1 MNRDDSAEIVFL
13 TGTLAVAAER
23 SLAGRLAASRLR
35 PAQFRLLFAIHLAAR
50 RRLESL
56 GGPGLADEEARAVPL
71 ADVMRILGGL
81 RPSSLSSA
89 LGGLPD
95 GVVLQKAH
103 KSDGRCKSLEL
114 SGKGELLA
122 EEAIRHA
129 ADAAEELAAGL
140 PADSRTSLLRLLRS
154 CASEAFPEGSGEGA

>member
-23 SLAGRLAASRLR
+23 S
-35 PAQFRLLFAIHLAAR
+35 
-50 RRLESL
+50 
-56 GGPGLADEEARAVPL
+56 
-71 ADVMRILGGL
+71 
-81 RPSSLSSA
+81 

-114 SGKGELLA
+114 SGKGERLA
-122 EEAIRHA
+122 EEAIR
-129 ADAAEELAAGL
+129 
-140 PADSRTSLLRLLRS
+140 
-154 CASEAFPEGSGEGA
+154 